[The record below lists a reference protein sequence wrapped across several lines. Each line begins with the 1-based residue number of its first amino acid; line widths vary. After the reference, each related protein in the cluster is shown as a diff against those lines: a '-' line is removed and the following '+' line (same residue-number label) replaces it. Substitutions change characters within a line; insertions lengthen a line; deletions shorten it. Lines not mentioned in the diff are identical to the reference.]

1 MDGGVLTK
9 NKQFLLINSSICHL
23 LLGEITLK
31 TISLMLTIIRQN
43 SLSKSPKNRL
53 EKVFKIR

>member
-1 MDGGVLTK
+1 MDGGVLK

-23 LLGEITLK
+23 LRGEITLK
-31 TISLMLTIIRQN
+31 TISLMLTIVRQN
-43 SLSKSPKNRL
+43 SQSKSPKNKL